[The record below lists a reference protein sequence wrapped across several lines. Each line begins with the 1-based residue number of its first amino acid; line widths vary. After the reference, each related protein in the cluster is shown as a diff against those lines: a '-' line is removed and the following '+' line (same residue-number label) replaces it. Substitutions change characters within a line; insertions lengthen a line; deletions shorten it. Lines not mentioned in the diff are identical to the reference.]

1 MAKRVL
7 VKKQH
12 RDKTPAQIDAIFKD
26 YMERIKKAPNFVK
39 KRGVLNNAESNRH
52 MTEAMLKELHEE
64 TYKASPLYSRA
75 TEENSKQK

>member
-26 YMERIKKAPNFVK
+26 LKK
-39 KRGVLNNAESNRH
+39 
-52 MTEAMLKELHEE
+52 
-64 TYKASPLYSRA
+64 
-75 TEENSKQK
+75 SKQAKRASNGQE